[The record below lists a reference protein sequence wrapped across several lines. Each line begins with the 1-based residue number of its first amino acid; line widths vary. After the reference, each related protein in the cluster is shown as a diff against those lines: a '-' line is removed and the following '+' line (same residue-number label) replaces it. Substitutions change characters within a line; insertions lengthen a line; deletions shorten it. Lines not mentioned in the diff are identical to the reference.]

1 MDFAEVR
8 RLTIVA
14 LFSDDK
20 LFEQI
25 VLKGGNALSLIYG
38 LSPRTS
44 LDLDF
49 SIERDFADVDETRRR
64 IFNAVKDRFATAGY
78 AVFDESFEP
87 KPQVL
92 GPHQQPWWGG
102 YELKFKLIEEA
113 KYRALGTSLEAIRRN
128 ALVTGPEQ
136 RRNFTVDMSKFEYC
150 EGKVERE
157 LDSYTI
163 YVYSP
168 EMIVI
173 EKLRAICQQMPEYT
187 MRAQPS
193 PRARD
198 FYDIWRVVTEAGLSL
213 DSPENMEL
221 AHHIFAAKEV
231 PLSLLGKIAE
241 QREVHRPDW
250 PAVEAAVAERL
261 RDFDFYFEFVVQLL
275 DRLKSLWVE

>member
-25 VLKGGNALSLIYG
+25 VLKGGNALSLVYG

-49 SIERDFADVDETRRR
+49 SIDQDFADLSDTRER
-64 IFNAVKDRFATAGY
+64 IFQAVKRHFAAAGFV
-78 AVFDESFEP
+78 VFDESFEP

-92 GPHQQPWWGG
+92 GPSQQPWWGG

-113 KYRALGTSLEAIRRN
+113 KYEALGESLEAVRRN
-128 ALVTGPEQ
+128 ALVVGPAQQ
-136 RRNFTVDMSKFEYC
+136 RKFSVDMSKFEYC

-187 MRAQPS
+187 LRSQPS

-198 FYDIWRVVTEAGLSL
+198 FYDIWRVVTAARLNL
-213 DSPENMEL
+213 VTPENIEL
-221 AHHIFAAKEV
+221 ARHIFAAKRV
-231 PLSLLGKIAE
+231 PLTLLGE
-241 QREVHRPDW
+241 VGDQREVHRPDW
-250 PAVEAAVAERL
+250 PAVVAAVAETL
-261 RDFDFYFEFVVQLL
+261 NDFDFYFDFVVEQIAS
-275 DRLKSLWVE
+275 LKPLWVE

>member
-14 LFSDDK
+14 LFSDDR

-25 VLKGGNALSLIYG
+25 VLKGGNALNLVYG

-49 SIERDFADVDETRRR
+49 SIEEDFTDLDDTRGR
-64 IFNAVKDRFATAGY
+64 IFRAVKERFSSAGFV
-78 AVFDESFEP
+78 VFDKSFHP

-92 GPHQQPWWGG
+92 GPNQEAWWGG

-113 KYRALGTSLEAIRRN
+113 KYNALGGSLEAIRRN
-128 ALVTGPEQ
+128 ALVVGPEQ
-136 RRNFTVDMSKFEYC
+136 RRKFSVDMSKFEYC

-168 EMIVI
+168 VMIVV
-173 EKLRAICQQMPEYT
+173 EKLRAICQQMPEYAP
-187 MRAQPS
+187 RSQPS

-198 FYDIWRVVTEAGLSL
+198 FYDIWRVMTATSLSL
-213 DSPENMEL
+213 TTPEIIEL
-221 AHHIFAAKEV
+221 AKHIFAAKKV
-231 PLSLLGKIAE
+231 PFALLAKVSD
-241 QREVHRPDW
+241 QREFHRPDW
-250 PAVEAAVAERL
+250 PAVVDAVAETL
-261 RDFDFYFEFVVQLL
+261 NDFDFYFDFVVEQVSV
-275 DRLKSLWVE
+275 LKPLWVE

>member
-14 LFSDDK
+14 LFSDDE
-20 LFEQI
+20 LFEQL
-25 VLKGGNALSLIYG
+25 VLKGGNALSLVYG
-38 LSPRTS
+38 LSPRAS

-49 SIERDFADVDETRRR
+49 SIDKDFADLDDTKRR
-64 IFNAVKDRFATAGY
+64 IFKAVKDRFASAGFV
-78 AVFDESFEP
+78 VFDESFEP

-92 GPHQQPWWGG
+92 GPHQEPWWGG

-113 KYRALGTSLEAIRRN
+113 KYHTLGKSLEAIRRN

-136 RRNFTVDMSKFEYC
+136 RRNFSVDMSKFEYC

-163 YVYSP
+163 YVYST

-198 FYDIWRVVTEAGLSL
+198 FYDIWRVVTETGFSL
-213 DSPENMEL
+213 DAPGNMEL
-221 AHHIFAAKEV
+221 VRHIFAVKEV
-231 PLSLLGKIAE
+231 PLSLLGKIVE

-261 RDFDFYFEFVVQLL
+261 KEFEFYFEFVVQLI
-275 DRLKSLWVE
+275 DGLKPLWVE

>member
-20 LFEQI
+20 LFEQL
-25 VLKGGNALSLIYG
+25 VLKGGNALSLVYG

-49 SIERDFADVDETRRR
+49 SIDKDFADLDDTRRR
-64 IFNAVKDRFATAGY
+64 IFNAVKDRFAAAGFV
-78 AVFDESFEP
+78 VFDETFEP
-87 KPQVL
+87 KPRVL
-92 GPHQQPWWGG
+92 GPHQHPWWGG

-136 RRNFTVDMSKFEYC
+136 RRNFSVDMSKFEYC

-168 EMIVI
+168 EMIVV

-187 MRAQPS
+187 LRAQQG

-198 FYDIWRVVTEAGLSL
+198 FYDIWRVVTKTGLAL
-213 DSPENMEL
+213 ATPENMEL
-221 AHHIFAAKEV
+221 ARHIFAAKDV
-231 PLSLLGKIAE
+231 PLSLLGGVAE
-241 QREVHRPDW
+241 QREMHRPDW
-250 PAVEAAVAERL
+250 PAVEAAVAETIEG
-261 RDFDFYFEFVVQLL
+261 FDLYFDFVVQLIAG
-275 DRLKSLWVE
+275 LKALWAE

>member
-49 SIERDFADVDETRRR
+49 SIEKDFADLGDTRRR
-64 IFNAVKDRFATAGY
+64 VFNAITDRFASAGY
-78 AVFDESFEP
+78 VVFDQSFEP
-87 KPQVL
+87 KPQI
-92 GPHQQPWWGG
+92 PDPRQRPWWGG

-113 KYRALGTSLEAIRRN
+113 KYRALGQSLEAVRRN
-128 ALVTGPEQ
+128 ALVIGPGQ
-136 RRNFTVDMSKFEYC
+136 RRNFSVDISKFEYC

-168 EMIVI
+168 KMIVI
-173 EKLRAICQQMPEYT
+173 EKLRAICQQMPEYAL
-187 MRAQPS
+187 RAQPS

-198 FYDIWRVVTEAGLSL
+198 FFDIWRVVTVAGLALKTS
-213 DSPENMEL
+213 ENMEL
-221 AHHIFAAKEV
+221 ARHIFAAKEV
-231 PLSLLGKIAE
+231 PLSLLGKVAE

-250 PAVEAAVAERL
+250 PAVEAAIAETL
-261 RDFDFYFEFVVQLL
+261 KDFDFYFDFVVELIASL
-275 DRLKSLWVE
+275 EPLWVE